1 MSLPFS
7 QACENNK
14 QPILTV
20 LQNVFANRTRVLEVG
35 SGTGQHAV
43 HFAPALAHL
52 MWQTSDLEHNHAGI
66 NSWIDSQPSDNL
78 HRPVIFDLSA
88 PNWPGEFDAVYS
100 ANTAHIVSWPLVQNL
115 FHEVGRHL
123 PDEGV
128 FALYGPFNY
137 NGEFTSESNAAF
149 DQMLR
154 QRDPSSGIRAIE
166 DLIELAQSH
175 DLHLQADHAMPANNR
190 LLIWIKRPHE

>member
-14 QPILTV
+14 QPILTI
-20 LQNVFANRTRVLEVG
+20 LQSVFSDRTRVLEVG

-43 HFAPALAHL
+43 HFAPALPHL
-52 MWQTSDLEHNHAGI
+52 VWQTSDLEHNHAGI

-78 HRPVIFDLSA
+78 RRPVIFDLSA

-115 FHEVGRHL
+115 FHEVGRQL
-123 PDEGV
+123 PHKGV

-137 NGEFTSESNAAF
+137 NGQFTSESNAAF

-154 QRDPSSGIRAIE
+154 QRDPGSGIRAIE

-175 DLHLQADHAMPANNR
+175 DLHLQDDHAMPANNR
-190 LLIWIKRPHE
+190 LLIWSKRSRE

>member
-14 QPILTV
+14 QPILTI
-20 LQNVFANRTRVLEVG
+20 LQNVFSDRTRVLEVG

-43 HFAPALAHL
+43 HFASALPHL
-52 MWQTSDLEHNHAGI
+52 IWQTSDLEHNHAGI

-78 HRPVIFDLSA
+78 RRPVIFDLSE
-88 PNWPGEFDAVYS
+88 PSWPGEFDALYS

-123 PDEGV
+123 PAEGV

-137 NGEFTSESNAAF
+137 NGQYTSESNAAF

-154 QRDPSSGIRAIE
+154 QRDPGSGIRAIE
-166 DLIELAQSH
+166 DLIELAQSNH
-175 DLHLQADHAMPANNR
+175 LHLQGDHGMPANNR
-190 LLIWIKRPHE
+190 LLIWRKL